1 MDDGT
6 VLILALLLSI
16 GGCVFCPFWIKSSR
30 DAKDK
35 RRGIFC
41 LVMSIIMLP
50 IFSWAVIYDNNL
62 LWEGQHKENAH
73 IEMNIDTSEVEKSS
87 FIYLIE
93 QLGPDTSVDDVI
105 KIMGTNYEESTNG
118 GYEMKYTTSKYTLDG
133 SNSTFISFRF
143 NKRKTQILSIKW
155 AYRSPSQGM
164 FAQTLK
170 YLESNA
176 FGKATT
182 SSANKAD
189 WRGLHLED
197 TSYFLLLMRE
207 F

>member
-1 MDDGT
+1 MDDGIIF
-6 VLILALLLSI
+6 ILALLLSI
-16 GGCVFCPFWIKSSR
+16 GGCAFCPFWIKRSH
-30 DAKDK
+30 DEKEK
-35 RRGIFC
+35 RRASLC
-41 LVMSIIMLP
+41 LAMFIMMLP
-50 IFSWAVIYDNNL
+50 IFSWAIIYDNNL
-62 LWEGQHKENAH
+62 LWAGQNKENAQ

-93 QLGPDTSVDDVI
+93 QFGPDTSVDDVI
-105 KIMGTNYEESTNG
+105 QIMGTNYEESTEG
-118 GYEMKYTTSKYTLDG
+118 GYVMKYTNSKYTVDG
-133 SNSTFISFRF
+133 RNATFISFRF
-143 NKRKTQILSIKW
+143 NKRKTEILSIKW

-164 FAQTLK
+164 FTQTLR
-170 YLESNA
+170 YLETNA

-182 SSANKAD
+182 SSANEAD